1 MYRLDLI
8 YQNLRL
14 RPYFRMLACTM
25 GSLRQKLALAL
36 VYRDLLYALFA
47 ATFEINKYPFEY

>member
-1 MYRLDLI
+1 MYRLDRM
-8 YQNLRL
+8 YQIFRL
-14 RPYFRMLACTM
+14 RPYFRKLACTM

-36 VYRDLLYALFA
+36 VYRDLLYPIFT

>member
-1 MYRLDLI
+1 MYGLDRM
-8 YQNLRL
+8 YQMFRL
-14 RPYFRMLACTM
+14 RPYFRILACTM

-36 VYRDLLYALFA
+36 VYCDLHYPIFT